1 VFVGSYDNHVYSLD
15 LASGELVW
23 KRATGNWVQ
32 ASPAFDAA
40 NDLIVV
46 GSWDKSL
53 YAFDA
58 ASGAPRWRRAFAD
71 PIWSS
76 AAIAGGG
83 LAWVGT
89 QGRFLEAVDAASGA
103 PAFSVQLGGGA
114 ETEAAPA
121 VVGACVVAATWGGV
135 VALVC

>member
-1 VFVGSYDNHVYSLD
+1 MGTAVVLAIDGLMIGDGGDGVGGLYFH
-15 LASGELVW
+15 SGLV
-23 KRATGNWVQ
+23 
-32 ASPAFDAA
+32 
-40 NDLIVV
+40 
-46 GSWDKSL
+46 
-53 YAFDA
+53 

-83 LAWVGT
+83 LAGVGT